1 MSNLL
6 GSKLIQS
13 IINNDISQ
21 FKYLIDNVLK

>member
-13 IINNDISQ
+13 IIHNNLAK
-21 FKYLIDNVLK
+21 FKNFFENMN